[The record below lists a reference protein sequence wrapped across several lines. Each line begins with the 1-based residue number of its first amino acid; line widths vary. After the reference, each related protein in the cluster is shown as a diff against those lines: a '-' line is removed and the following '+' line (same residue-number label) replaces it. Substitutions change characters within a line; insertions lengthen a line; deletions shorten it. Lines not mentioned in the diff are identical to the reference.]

1 MDRAADRSPAISGDS
16 SARTCARRIP
26 RSSSAPGPHR
36 PGALARPRRHPR
48 HDLEGCIPP
57 RSPAS
62 LQAGEAFESRR
73 SAWINGVIR
82 GSVGQNQ
89 PVDSG
94 ERIIAGR
101 YRLHERLGSGGMGTV
116 WRGEDVVLGRQVAV
130 KEVTFPPGVSD
141 EALDMLRER
150 TRREA
155 RAAAQLDHPGVVT
168 VHDVVEEGVAIYLV
182 MQYVP
187 ARTLSE
193 VISRD
198 GPLSP
203 QHTARVGLAVLDAL
217 RAAHARGIVHR
228 DVKPSNVLMCLP
240 SEDAVSRVVLTDFG
254 IASAPGDSRLT
265 STGMVLGSPGYIA
278 PERAQGDVPV
288 PASDLWSLG
297 ATLFTAVEGHP
308 PYDAGDPMATLTAI
322 MVGEHAPF
330 VRAGPL
336 EPVLRGLLERD
347 PCQRLTAA
355 EAASLLG
362 ELARSSED
370 AAATARLAVPAGAV
384 NPGASAGTIVLPVP
398 PRPPVVDPASHAAPT
413 ANAVRAAAGPAAVSP
428 VRPLRPRLQ
437 PRRPRRLPWAAV
449 GAAAVLVLAVPLV
462 RAAGEDSAQR
472 GESPP
477 VSQAS
482 PQPTAVAPALPPLP
496 ATAKKPAEQLQ
507 VTVTALGDLVGREA
521 DAAGPDADEALFA
534 LRRAQGLDG
543 AQRRSAAIVA
553 QTQVAASVS
562 GGRLDGQVGQRLQ
575 DVLAAVARPERL
587 VDLVSL
593 VDVDEAAIGPGGP
606 QLFRPLFELD
616 HVVPADRT
624 AAAASALVEMV
635 RTGARQGQLSQAFAM
650 AALPMLEQLTDP
662 APYRALRTLVS
673 DAERD
678 PRSVGPA
685 RRQVLASLR
694 EMTTL
699 PVFPQAN
706 KALELLDLARQ
717 DGQVSRGF
725 RDRASPVLDALVR

>member
-1 MDRAADRSPAISGDS
+1 MG
-16 SARTCARRIP
+16 T
-26 RSSSAPGPHR
+26 
-36 PGALARPRRHPR
+36 
-48 HDLEGCIPP
+48 
-57 RSPAS
+57 
-62 LQAGEAFESRR
+62 
-73 SAWINGVIR
+73 
-82 GSVGQNQ
+82 
-89 PVDSG
+89 G

-101 YRLHERLGSGGMGTV
+101 YRVHERLGSGGMGTV

-130 KEVTFPPGVSD
+130 KEVTFPPDVSD
-141 EALDMLRER
+141 EARDMLRER

-203 QHTARVGLAVLDAL
+203 QHTAQVGLAVLGAL

-228 DVKPSNVLMCLP
+228 DVKPSNVLLCLG

-265 STGMVLGSPGYIA
+265 STGTVLGSPGYIA
-278 PERAQGDVPV
+278 PERARGDIPV

-308 PYDAGDPMATLTAI
+308 PYDADDPMATLTAI

-336 EPVLRGLLERD
+336 EPALTGLLERD
-347 PCQRLTAA
+347 PRQRLNAA
-355 EAASLLG
+355 EAATSLG
-362 ELARSSED
+362 EVARSFEH
-370 AAATARLAVPAGAV
+370 AVVTARSAVPAGAV
-384 NPGASAGTIVLPVP
+384 NPNASADTTVLPLP
-398 PRPPVVDPASHAAPT
+398 PRPPVAQPASHAVPAGDALP
-413 ANAVRAAAGPAAVSP
+413 AAAAPPAVPAAAASP

-437 PRRPRRLPWAAV
+437 PRRPRRAAWAAV
-449 GAAAVLVLAVPLV
+449 AAASVLALAVPLV

-472 GESPP
+472 GERPP
-477 VSQAS
+477 VSQPS
-482 PQPTAVAPALPPLP
+482 PQPAAVAPVLPPLP
-496 ATAKKPAEQLQ
+496 ATAETPAEQLKA
-507 VTVTALGDLVGREA
+507 TVSALDDLVGREA
-521 DAAGPDADEALFA
+521 EAAGPDADEALSA
-534 LRRAQGLDG
+534 LRRVQGLDG

-553 QTQVAASVS
+553 QTGAAASVA
-562 GGRLDGQVGQRLQ
+562 GGRLDAQVGQRLQ
-575 DVLAAVARPERL
+575 DVLTAVARPERL

-606 QLFRPLFELD
+606 QLFQPLFELD
-616 HVVPADRT
+616 HVVPAERT
-624 AAAASALVEMV
+624 AAAAAALVEMV
-635 RTGARQGQLSQAFAM
+635 QAGARQGQLSQAFAA
-650 AALPMLEQLTDP
+650 AALPMLQQLTDP
-662 APYRALRTLVS
+662 APYRALRALVTE
-673 DAERD
+673 AERA
-678 PRSVGPA
+678 PGSIGPA

-699 PVFPQAN
+699 PVFQQAN
-706 KALELLDLARQ
+706 AALELLDLVRQ
-717 DGQVSRGF
+717 DGQVTAGF
-725 RDRASPVLDALVR
+725 RDRATPVLDSLVR

>member
-1 MDRAADRSPAISGDS
+1 M
-16 SARTCARRIP
+16 
-26 RSSSAPGPHR
+26 
-36 PGALARPRRHPR
+36 
-48 HDLEGCIPP
+48 
-57 RSPAS
+57 
-62 LQAGEAFESRR
+62 
-73 SAWINGVIR
+73 
-82 GSVGQNQ
+82 
-89 PVDSG
+89 DSG

-101 YRLHERLGSGGMGTV
+101 YRLHEQLGSGGMGTV
-116 WRGEDVVLGRQVAV
+116 WRSEDVVLGRQVAV
-130 KEVTFPPGVSD
+130 KEVTFPPGVTD
-141 EALDMLRER
+141 EARDMLRER

-187 ARTLSE
+187 ARTLSQ

-198 GPLSP
+198 GTLSP
-203 QHTARVGLAVLDAL
+203 QHTAQVGLAVLNAL

-240 SEDAVSRVVLTDFG
+240 SEDAASRVVLTDFG

-278 PERAQGDVPV
+278 PERAQGDIPV

-336 EPVLRGLLERD
+336 EPLLRGLLERN
-347 PCQRLTAA
+347 PRQRLTAA

-362 ELARSSED
+362 GLARSSQD
-370 AAATARLAVPAGAV
+370 AVATVPPVVPAGAV
-384 NPGASAGTIVLPVP
+384 KPGASADTTVLPVP
-398 PRPPVVDPASHAAPT
+398 RPPVAPPA
-413 ANAVRAAAGPAAVSP
+413 ANAVPGAPAPPAAGPPAAGPAAVSP

-437 PRRPRRLPWAAV
+437 PRRPRRLPWAAA
-449 GAAAVLVLAVPLV
+449 GAAAVLVLALPLV

-472 GESPP
+472 GQRPEVAQP
-477 VSQAS
+477 S
-482 PQPTAVAPALPPLP
+482 PQPTAVASALPPLPATAKTPAAVAPALPPLP
-496 ATAKKPAEQLQ
+496 ATAETPAEQLQ
-507 VTVTALGDLVGREA
+507 VTVTALGGLVGREA
-521 DAAGPDADEALFA
+521 DAAGPDADEALVA
-534 LRRAQGLDG
+534 LRRVQGLDG

-562 GGRLDGQVGQRLQ
+562 AGRLDGQVGQRLQ
-575 DVLAAVARPERL
+575 DVLAAVVRPERL

-616 HVVPADRT
+616 HVVPADQT

-635 RTGARQGQLSQAFAM
+635 RTGARQGQLSQAFAT

-673 DAERD
+673 DTERD
-678 PRSVGPA
+678 PGSVGPA

-706 KALELLDLARQ
+706 EALELLDLARQ

-725 RDRASPVLDALVR
+725 RGRASPVLDALVR